1 MLAHAYAHLAGGD
14 IFLDPGTCNAQ
25 AKDPYGAGGEHRSP
39 CSPQWLKLRQ
49 TQSSFSALPAK

>member
-14 IFLDPGTCNAQ
+14 IFLDPGTCNTQ

-39 CSPQWLKLRQ
+39 
-49 TQSSFSALPAK
+49 SADARFQPSRKMTSEA